1 MDHPNYT
8 WKALKNEIRKKNYGI
23 LSTISKDGRPHS
35 TGILYA
41 VSDEPFHLLLLT
53 DKSSKKARNISRN
66 PNVSFAIPIPRG
78 FLRFIPPSSVQFQGK
93 AEIIPLSE
101 DVKKAFSMSLVL
113 RQTFSSAKATL
124 DQPDGT
130 CFIKITPDPIIFTYA
145 LGVPVMRLIKDP
157 GSASGKVRIEET

>member
-1 MDHPNYT
+1 
-8 WKALKNEIRKKNYGI
+8 
-23 LSTISKDGRPHS
+23 
-35 TGILYA
+35 
-41 VSDEPFHLLLLT
+41 
-53 DKSSKKARNISRN
+53 
-66 PNVSFAIPIPRG
+66 
-78 FLRFIPPSSVQFQGK
+78 
-93 AEIIPLSE
+93 
-101 DVKKAFSMSLVL
+101 MSLVL